1 MKRIFSTAMCT
12 FLCIFMAPLLCKS
25 KRPKVGDLAPNF
37 TLKNENENK
46 IALKDFH
53 GKNLVA
59 IMFYPS
65 ANSHFCRKQ
74 IGSVVEGY
82 DKLKE
87 KNIVVIGISYN
98 TPEINQEFVEKNNVA
113 FSLLYDVNKE
123 VTKAYG
129 TYSWWF
135 GWILP
140 SRKTFLID
148 QNGIIVKVIRKVDV
162 NKHAQQIIDGFN
174 FK

>member
-1 MKRIFSTAMCT
+1 MKRIFYTATCI
-12 FLCIFMAPLLCKS
+12 FLFIFMAPLLCKS
-25 KRPKVGDLAPNF
+25 KRPKVGNTAPNF
-37 TLKNENENK
+37 TLQNEKGNK
-46 IALKDFH
+46 ISLEDFH

-59 IMFYPS
+59 VMFYPS
-65 ANSHFCRKQ
+65 ANSHFCTKQ
-74 IGSVVEGY
+74 IRSVVKEY
-82 DKLKE
+82 DQLKE
-87 KNIVVIGISYN
+87 KNIVVLGISYN
-98 TPEINQEFVEKNNVA
+98 TPEINQEFIEKNNVA

-135 GWILP
+135 GWRWP

-148 QNGIIVKVIRKVDV
+148 KDGIIVDIIRKVDI

-174 FK
+174 F